1 MKRIQVVALGTVLCI
16 ALAGMILAS
25 QAEVYT
31 VGDFAVNLAK
41 MITNKADYTPEQAAA
56 YLEKVGVEL
65 GDLDSQVDEEI
76 FVGAF
81 NRLGVNMVTA
91 RPDSEVGSDKADR
104 VFQMFDRNDTLF
116 TGELFKVCSGP
127 RRDGDESGQGEPSIC
142 VTDADCHGPGTK
154 CRVIQSIKCDDT
166 SPNQGELCESDA
178 DCLGGVCDI
187 PDGQAKK
194 LKRASPDD

>member
-16 ALAGMILAS
+16 ALAGMIMAS

-41 MITNKADYTPEQAAA
+41 MVTNKADYTPEQAAA
-56 YLEKVGVEL
+56 YLKKVGVDL

-91 RPDSEVGSDKADR
+91 RPESAVGSDKAGR
-104 VFQMFDRNDTLF
+104 VFQMFDTNDTLF
-116 TGELFKVCSGP
+116 GSELFKVCRLIEPKDEDNDVGP
-127 RRDGDESGQGEPSIC
+127 C
-142 VTDADCHGPGTK
+142 TTDADCQGGGK
-154 CRVIQSIKCDDT
+154 CKVIQ
-166 SPNQGELCESDA
+166 
-178 DCLGGVCDI
+178 VV
-187 PDGQAKK
+187 
-194 LKRASPDD
+194 RALTAYFLISA

>member
-16 ALAGMILAS
+16 ALAGMIMAS

-41 MITNKADYTPEQAAA
+41 MVTNKADYTPEQAAA
-56 YLEKVGVEL
+56 YLKKVGVDL

-91 RPDSEVGSDKADR
+91 RPESNVGSEKADR
-104 VFQMFDRNDTLF
+104 VFQMFDTNDTLF
-116 TGELFKVCSGP
+116 SGEVFKLC
-127 RRDGDESGQGEPSIC
+127 RRDDGGTGPQPVSTC
-142 VTDADCHGPGTK
+142 VTDADCRGGGK
-154 CRVIQSIKCDDT
+154 CKVVQSIKCDGGA
-166 SPNQGELCESDA
+166 SNGALCETSG
-178 DCLGGVCDI
+178 DCPGGTCKL
-187 PDGQAKK
+187 PHGQEKK
-194 LKRASPDD
+194 LKLASPSD

>member
-16 ALAGMILAS
+16 ALAGMVMAS

-41 MITNKADYTPEQAAA
+41 MITHKADYTPEQAAA
-56 YLEKVGVEL
+56 YLKKIGVDL

-91 RPDSEVGSDKADR
+91 RPESAVGSDKAGH
-104 VFQMFDRNDTLF
+104 VFQMFDTNDTLF
-116 TGELFKVCSGP
+116 TGELFKLC
-127 RRDGDESGQGEPSIC
+127 RTAGDPVGGEDVSIC
-142 VTDADCHGPGTK
+142 VTDADCQGGGK
-154 CRVIQSIKCDDT
+154 CRVVQSIKCNDLST
-166 SPNQGELCESDA
+166 NHGELCTSDA
-178 DCLGGVCDI
+178 DCPGGGCNI
-187 PDGQAKK
+187 PDGQLKK
-194 LKRASPDD
+194 LKLASPDD